1 MWRPA
6 RDAPLGAASDC
17 GTPHA
22 ARGGSRSCALR
33 QGGCR
38 ERRLPRVDNVKLQ
51 RGTQRRAKMHRKK
64 TNAVVAFIT
73 FLMAFAV
80 AISNAAAADPPKQY
94 VLKFN
99 HVLAPTDPYHP
110 ALLKWA
116 RAVSA
121 RTNGNLKIEVF
132 PSAQLGVEEDILEQ
146 IRQGANVGQN
156 TDAARLGTYV
166 KEMQVMNGPYFVE
179 TLEEVQKLNALP
191 IVKSWKEQLERT
203 QGFKVLSFYWVQGFR
218 QTITN
223 KPIKKPADLAGLRI
237 RTPPAPIWQ
246 ESVRAIGAS
255 PVAMAYGEMYTAMQT
270 QAIDGAELSF
280 TAASNGKFF
289 EVAKYVSETR
299 HILLINFEVISS
311 KWFNA
316 LPADYQKILEEEC
329 DKAGLEVSR
338 DYLENIDVKSRK
350 LLQDKGMTVVSASDI
365 DMAAFRAAGEAA
377 YQKLGITATRDKVY
391 QELGKKK

>member
-1 MWRPA
+1 MQVR
-6 RDAPLGAASDC
+6 
-17 GTPHA
+17 
-22 ARGGSRSCALR
+22 
-33 QGGCR
+33 
-38 ERRLPRVDNVKLQ
+38 NVSVL
-51 RGTQRRAKMHRKK
+51 
-64 TNAVVAFIT
+64 AVVVS
-73 FLMAFAV
+73 LVV
-80 AISNAAAADPPKQY
+80 ALVGGTNGAAAADAPKQY

-116 RAVSA
+116 KAVAA
-121 RTNGNLKIEVF
+121 RTNGNLRIEVF

-166 KEMQVMNGPYFVE
+166 KDMQVLNGPYFVE
-179 TLEEVQKLNALP
+179 TLEEVQKLNTLP
-191 IVKSWKEQLERT
+191 VVKGWKEELEKT

-218 QTITN
+218 QMITN
-223 KPIKKPADLAGLRI
+223 KPIRKPADLGGLRI

-246 ESVRAIGAS
+246 ESIRAIGAT
-255 PVAMAYGEMYTAMQT
+255 PVAMAYGEMYPAMQT
-270 QAIDGAELSF
+270 QAIDGLELSF
-280 TAASNGKFF
+280 TASSNGKFF

-311 KWFNA
+311 KWFNS
-316 LPADYQKILEEEC
+316 LPAEYQRILEEEC
-329 DKAGLEVSR
+329 NKAGLEVSKE
-338 DYLENIDVKSRK
+338 YMESIDVKSRK
-350 LLQDKGMTVVSASDI
+350 LLQDKGMTVIGASEI

-377 YQKLGITATRDKVY
+377 YQKLGIAAARDRVY

>member
-1 MWRPA
+1 M
-6 RDAPLGAASDC
+6 
-17 GTPHA
+17 
-22 ARGGSRSCALR
+22 
-33 QGGCR
+33 
-38 ERRLPRVDNVKLQ
+38 
-51 RGTQRRAKMHRKK
+51 RGTSKLFFAL
-64 TNAVVAFIT
+64 VVW
-73 FLMAFAV
+73 LPLY
-80 AISNAAAADPPKQY
+80 ISGQPAAMAADPPKQY

-116 RAVSA
+116 RAVSQ

-166 KEMQVMNGPYFVE
+166 KDMQVMNGPYFVE
-179 TLEEVQKLNALP
+179 TLEEVQKLNTLP
-191 IVKSWKEQLERT
+191 IVKGWKDELEKT

-218 QTITN
+218 QMITN
-223 KPIKKPADLAGLRI
+223 KPIRKPADLAGLRI

-246 ESVRAIGAS
+246 ESIRAIGAT
-255 PVAMAYGEMYTAMQT
+255 PVAMAYGEMYPAMQT
-270 QAIDGAELSF
+270 QAIEGMELSF
-280 TAASNGKFF
+280 TAANNGKFF
-289 EVAKYVSETR
+289 EVAKYVSETK

-316 LPADYQKILEEEC
+316 LPPEYQKILEEEC
-329 DKAGLEVSR
+329 NKAGLEVSK
-338 DYLENIDVKSRK
+338 DYLDNIDAKSRK
-350 LLQDKGMTVVSASDI
+350 TLQDKGMTVIPASDI
-365 DMAAFRAAGEAA
+365 DMTAFRAAGEAA
-377 YQKLGITATRDKVY
+377 YQKLGIAATRDKVY